1 MEQFLVVIQL
11 IVTVQ
16 KDKTEPLLVH
26 GAFLLCVDPFVEEWP
41 GVNRKGFLLIHAAVK
56 QPQQSFCHAQPFE
69 H

>member
-26 GAFLLCVDPFVEEWP
+26 GAFLLCVDPFVEDWP

-56 QPQQSFCHAQPFE
+56 
-69 H
+69 